1 MMTILF
7 TVSRVTF
14 SSRFCTATIY
24 YTNHLI
30 LGIIVVMMMMM
41 MMMMIVIS
49 CFHGR
54 IKTTTQFPLSIART
68 KNGGLGCRTL

>member
-14 SSRFCTATIY
+14 SSRFCTATIN

-30 LGIIVVMMMMM
+30 LGIIVMMMM

>member
-14 SSRFCTATIY
+14 SSRFCTATIN

-30 LGIIVVMMMMM
+30 LGIIVMMMMM

-54 IKTTTQFPLSIART
+54 IKTTTQFPPSIART

>member
-14 SSRFCTATIY
+14 SSRFCAATIN

-30 LGIIVVMMMMM
+30 MGIIVMMM

-54 IKTTTQFPLSIART
+54 IKTTTQFPPSIART